1 MKRPASSKGVAD
13 IDKGRLAA
21 LNNGIIEAATL
32 TECLAV
38 DFAAL
43 MRVTL
48 PEIGENAISFLE
60 QESKTGILKRMTM
73 TGRLIID
80 QMGEA
85 AFSRLIEHQSD
96 TVRGWACFMIGAID
110 RTAIADRLNA
120 IRPFAD
126 DHHFGVR
133 EWSWMAVRPHIAAD
147 LEVSIRHLAN
157 WTSAP
162 SARVR
167 RFASESIRPRGVWC
181 THIGALKKQP
191 EIAFPILEPLR
202 ADPAPYVQ
210 DSVGN
215 WLNDAG
221 KDQPDWVREVC
232 QRWLE
237 EMPADPNTK
246 RIVGRALRSL
256 N

>member
-1 MKRPASSKGVAD
+1 MSTNGIAG
-13 IDKGRLAA
+13 IDQYRLTA
-21 LNNGIIEAATL
+21 LNNGTIEAATL

-48 PEIGENAISFLE
+48 PEIGDEAISVFE
-60 QESKTGILKRMTM
+60 QERKTGILKRMRM
-73 TGRLIID
+73 TSRLILD
-80 QMGEA
+80 QVGEA
-85 AFSRLIEHQSD
+85 AFSRLMKHPSD
-96 TVRGWACFMIGAID
+96 TVRGWACFMIGVIDGTAID
-110 RTAIADRLNA
+110 ARLDA

-133 EWSWMAVRPHIAAD
+133 EWSWMAVRPHIAAN
-147 LEVSIRHLAN
+147 LEASIRYLAH

-162 SARVR
+162 SERVR

-181 THIGALKKQP
+181 SHIARLKKQP
-191 EIAFPILEPLR
+191 EIALPILEPLR
-202 ADPAPYVQ
+202 ADPSLYVQ
-210 DSVGN
+210 DSLGN

-221 KDQPDWVREVC
+221 KDQPDWVRELC

-237 EMPADPNTK
+237 EMPGDPNTK
-246 RIVGRALRSL
+246 RIVRRALRSL
-256 N
+256 K

>member
-1 MKRPASSKGVAD
+1 
-13 IDKGRLAA
+13 
-21 LNNGIIEAATL
+21 
-32 TECLAV
+32 
-38 DFAAL
+38 
-43 MRVTL
+43 
-48 PEIGENAISFLE
+48 
-60 QESKTGILKRMTM
+60 
-73 TGRLIID
+73 
-80 QMGEA
+80 
-85 AFSRLIEHQSD
+85 
-96 TVRGWACFMIGAID
+96 MIGAID

-181 THIGALKKQP
+181 AHIGTLKKQP
-191 EIAFPILEPLR
+191 KIALPILEPLR

>member
-1 MKRPASSKGVAD
+1 MKRPGSSKGVAH
-13 IDKGRLAA
+13 IDKGRLLA

-48 PEIGENAISFLE
+48 PEIGEDAISFLK
-60 QESKTGILKRMTM
+60 QESKSGILKRMTM
-73 TGRLIID
+73 TGRLILD

-85 AFSRLIEHQSD
+85 VLSRLINHQSD

-110 RTAIADRLNA
+110 RTAIADRLDA

-147 LEVSIRHLAN
+147 LEASIRHLAN

-162 SARVR
+162 SERVR

-181 THIGALKKQP
+181 AHIGTLKKQP
-191 EIAFPILEPLR
+191 KIALPILEPLR
-202 ADPAPYVQ
+202 ADPASYVQ

-221 KDQPDWVREVC
+221 KEQPDWVRDVC

-237 EMPADPNTK
+237 EMPDDPNTK